1 MSSFKLTG
9 GCYCG
14 AVRYTITEPAGYT
27 HHCHCANCRRIHG
40 AAFVTY
46 SMFPR
51 RAFTWDSGSE
61 NLGSFSTSANAAR
74 RFCKTCGTQVAGE
87 MSALPNVISVST
99 ATIDDCAWPGSPRA
113 DLRHGW
119 VSSKAPWLEL
129 HDDLPKHEKWYPG
142 LAPALKALNARE

>member
-1 MSSFKLTG
+1 MSFKLTG

-14 AVRYTITEPAGYT
+14 QVRYTITAPAGYT

-46 SMFPR
+46 SMFAR
-51 RAFTWDSGSE
+51 SALVWDSGADSMS
-61 NLGSFSTSANAAR
+61 SFSTSPGVSR
-74 RFCKTCGTQVAGE
+74 RFCKNCGTHVAGE
-87 MSALPNVISVST
+87 IAALPNVISIAT
-99 ATIDDCAWPGSPRA
+99 ATIDGCAWPGSPRE

-129 HDDLPKHEKWYPG
+129 NDNLPRHEKWYPG
-142 LAPALKALNARE
+142 LAAALKAINEGKR